1 MSNQMVVRRSE
12 AVSAAGAAIG
22 MSLELEARVKDAQ
35 QRAQFGQQLLQA
47 KLADDEWMAV
57 QWQTLHEEWLE
68 HMRTAHSGSP
78 KTSDNY
84 RLATRQWREFLAQR
98 RHEHGPEA
106 GYPVQLW
113 QVDARHVRQW
123 VKVMEE
129 AGKSPATINLKLS
142 AVSSFYSFVSN
153 EKRMVF
159 GVEVCL
165 FADAAGQPRSNPFK
179 FGNIQRP
186 RAASSTAG
194 AAADAARSER
204 AFRLH
209 REPAAH
215 AGGGA
220 QLRPDPGLF
229 GDRLSQCG
237 GPADAVAAHPRS
249 KSQRQRIIYAW
260 RGKGG
265 KEEDEP
271 LPEVVWNAIVQ
282 YLTLD
287 GRWLANAPLHEQPL
301 QPDDY
306 VFRAVTTHALKHLK
320 NQREDAPRRPQP
332 LSEKSAVRILRTAL
346 KHAGVPDFERV
357 RVHDLRHT
365 WALRMLASGAETVEI
380 KLRAHHSS
388 LETTAHY
395 LSGLKAQGQDRKDLR
410 SGRLAGQ
417 LRAFG
422 ASAGV
427 DSWAELIEGG
437 A

>member
-1 MSNQMVVRRSE
+1 MSNQMVVRRSA
-12 AVSAAGAAIG
+12 AVSAAGTAVG
-22 MSLELEARVKDAQ
+22 MPLELEARVKDAQ

-106 GYPVQLW
+106 GHPVQLW

-123 VKVMEE
+123 VKLMEE

-153 EKRMVF
+153 EKRLVF

-186 RAASSTAG
+186 RAASSTRARPLTPPEVSALFDYIESRQHTLAG
-194 AAADAARSER
+194 ARNFALILAYSETGFRNAEVRRMQWQHIR
-204 AFRLH
+204 A
-209 REPAAH
+209 
-215 AGGGA
+215 
-220 QLRPDPGLF
+220 
-229 GDRLSQCG
+229 
-237 GPADAVAAHPRS
+237 S
-249 KSQRQRIIYAW
+249 KSQRQRVIYAW

-287 GRWLANAPLHEQPL
+287 GRWLPNAPLHEQPL